1 MVAIDF
7 YGGDDYFMKY
17 GLLAPLITLW
27 LAAPAAAA
35 LSGFYD
41 ASAQVQAVVGS
52 DKVSFAMGGRAFD
65 TLEQVRTRDN
75 GQIEWRVQNS
85 ECYVIVTLT
94 PIPPA
99 GPGKT
104 TYEVANVSACEGSDL
119 EGADSGF

>member
-1 MVAIDF
+1 MRYAFFAPFV
-7 YGGDDYFMKY
+7 
-17 GLLAPLITLW
+17 LLS
-27 LAAPAAAA
+27 LAMPASAA

-41 ASAQVQAVVGS
+41 AAEQVQAVIGS
-52 DKVSFAMGGRAFD
+52 VKVSSAMGERPFD

-94 PIPPA
+94 PVPPA
-99 GPGKT
+99 GVGKT

-119 EGADSGF
+119 ESEESGF

>member
-1 MVAIDF
+1 
-7 YGGDDYFMKY
+7 MKY
-17 GLLAPLITLW
+17 GLFALLITLG
-27 LAAPAAAA
+27 LSVPASAA

-41 ASAQVQAVVGS
+41 ASEQVQAVVGS
-52 DKVSFAMGGRAFD
+52 DKVSFAMGGRPFD

-94 PIPPA
+94 PVPPA

-119 EGADSGF
+119 EGAESGF